1 MSSSEG
7 VVPISG
13 DFVSVFRVQNLN
25 YTECFGEVVAIDFC
39 YLSPTEGILSWTV
52 LILDEETS
60 VFTITRIIAIESGPN
75 SLAIDRCTNFDG
87 GRFVCCDREYIN
99 SFNFQTSNF
108 IFGVTE
114 SAQGNLHGA
123 SLLGFSEPE
132 FRVDTVESS
141 REGRSIAVG
150 STLPNSGTVARELP
164 MLAFVIGELLL

>member
-1 MSSSEG
+1 MSSDEG
-7 VVPISG
+7 VAPISG
-13 DFVSVFRVQNLN
+13 DFVSVFRIQNLN

-39 YLSPTEGILSWTV
+39 YFSPTEGVLSWTV
-52 LILDEETS
+52 LILEETS
-60 VFTITRIIAIESGPN
+60 VFTITRIIAIESGRN
-75 SLAIDRCTNFDG
+75 SLPIDRCVNFRG
-87 GRFVCCDREYIN
+87 GEFVCCDREYIN